1 MGRCGLHRVVRCDA
15 FLPKITE
22 RKSGK
27 SRLDHKVRPAAGE
40 VRASGNARVGKIA
53 MTPHENAHSE
63 ITKKL
68 AISSRRPGSQS
79 PRARSA
85 AVAALAMGYATSHA
99 THGRIQ
105 EATPKIG
112 FFGDVADLQHRWQHL
127 VTPSSNEK
135 EISHG
140 RVSWH
145 LEAVEPAAL
154 VGGVEHTARN
164 QCVDPSGEIVRA
176 GE

>member
-1 MGRCGLHRVVRCDA
+1 MFRFDPY
-15 FLPKITE
+15 LPPI
-22 RKSGK
+22 SL
-27 SRLDHKVRPAAGE
+27 SR
-40 VRASGNARVGKIA
+40 
-53 MTPHENAHSE
+53 
-63 ITKKL
+63 
-68 AISSRRPGSQS
+68 
-79 PRARSA
+79 
-85 AVAALAMGYATSHA
+85 
-99 THGRIQ
+99 
-105 EATPKIG
+105 
-112 FFGDVADLQHRWQHL
+112 
-127 VTPSSNEK
+127 SNEK

>member
-1 MGRCGLHRVVRCDA
+1 MEE
-15 FLPKITE
+15 F
-22 RKSGK
+22 S
-27 SRLDHKVRPAAGE
+27 
-40 VRASGNARVGKIA
+40 ASLVSCNATNIDR
-53 MTPHENAHSE
+53 
-63 ITKKL
+63 
-68 AISSRRPGSQS
+68 
-79 PRARSA
+79 
-85 AVAALAMGYATSHA
+85 
-99 THGRIQ
+99 
-105 EATPKIG
+105 
-112 FFGDVADLQHRWQHL
+112 
-127 VTPSSNEK
+127 SNET

>member
-1 MGRCGLHRVVRCDA
+1 MRVLVLGYPLA
-15 FLPKITE
+15 LTLAA
-22 RKSGK
+22 KSL
-27 SRLDHKVRPAAGE
+27 SQRP
-40 VRASGNARVGKIA
+40 
-53 MTPHENAHSE
+53 E
-63 ITKKL
+63 ITDQIEKFLL
-68 AISSRRPGSQS
+68 AQRGS
-79 PRARSA
+79 A
-85 AVAALAMGYATSHA
+85 
-99 THGRIQ
+99 
-105 EATPKIG
+105 
-112 FFGDVADLQHRWQHL
+112 
-127 VTPSSNEK
+127 SNET